1 MRDIDSHPMSESVEK
16 LIKVGAQSMI
26 SNIEEKKEYRDGVAQ
41 LMENYNRIENKG
53 VLLVQPY
60 YHFCCQVYVTGGKK
74 GLYEVLK
81 ECPLPSITTPLF
93 KMRFINEFYTL
104 NYEKFLSSDRSA

>member
-60 YHFCCQVYVTGGKK
+60 Y
-74 GLYEVLK
+74 
-81 ECPLPSITTPLF
+81 
-93 KMRFINEFYTL
+93 
-104 NYEKFLSSDRSA
+104 LSLIHISEPTRPY